1 MMSGSCWGPKR
12 GLGFG
17 TTVAAAVAA
26 AAETAAV
33 AAAAETAAATRSRSP
48 MGAAMAL
55 TLDSAATASGASQR
69 ERMEPASDAGGVA
82 PETAPS
88 RSSEIV
94 CSNGVNPRSLMTR
107 LDP

>member
-26 AAETAAV
+26 AAAAV
-33 AAAAETAAATRSRSP
+33 AAAAETPAATRSRSP
-48 MGAAMAL
+48 NGAEMAL